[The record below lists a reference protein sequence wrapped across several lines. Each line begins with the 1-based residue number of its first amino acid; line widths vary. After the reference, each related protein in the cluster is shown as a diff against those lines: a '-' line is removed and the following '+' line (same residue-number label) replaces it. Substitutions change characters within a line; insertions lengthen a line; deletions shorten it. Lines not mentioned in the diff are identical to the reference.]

1 MITVKEYAE
10 QNNRSVVSVM
20 SMIHNGTL
28 AGEERE
34 AIWYVDP
41 LSQKL
46 SQNIALGHEGPSVVD
61 FLNVLSILVL
71 LSGIGIAF
79 AFWPVYSPEPAD
91 FIRPVTWL
99 TAGIVQSILLAA
111 LAKAITYL
119 SKIEFN
125 TRKA

>member
-10 QNNRSVVSVM
+10 QNSRSVVSVM

-46 SQNIALGHEGPSVVD
+46 SQNITSGYEEPSVFY
-61 FLNVLSILVL
+61 FLNALSILVL
-71 LSGIGIAF
+71 LTVVGIAIEL
-79 AFWPVYSPEPAD
+79 WPESPSNLAD
-91 FIRPVTWL
+91 LIPPVTWL
-99 TAGIVQSILLAA
+99 TAGIVPSILLAA
-111 LAKAITYL
+111 LAQAITYL